1 MPREIKF
8 RGKRLENGQW
18 VYGYPYCWH
27 SKRTAGRLKAFIHEV
42 TFQDGLK
49 TLDAQLEVDPNT
61 VGQYTGLLDK
71 NGKEIYEGDIIRECY
86 TIFPDDM
93 EVFIS
98 EVLFQNGSFQLSGED
113 YEPFGGDS
121 SMCSVKSTDLEVIGN
136 IYENSELLED
146 KNAKG

>member
-1 MPREIKF
+1 MREIKF

-61 VGQYTGLLDK
+61 VGQYTGLKDK
-71 NGKEIYEGDIIRECY
+71 NGKEGYESDFFKDKHGIVYKVEHDENGW
-86 TIFPDDM
+86 IF
-93 EVFIS
+93 I
-98 EVLFQNGSFQLSGED
+98 
-113 YEPFGGDS
+113 GGDVGYRPS
-121 SMCSVKSTDLEVIGN
+121 EFLTNVPYSLNGEFIGN
-136 IYENSELLED
+136 IYENSKLLEEI
-146 KNAKG
+146 NAKG

>member
-1 MPREIKF
+1 MREIKF

-61 VGQYTGLLDK
+61 VGQYTGLHDSK
-71 NGKEIYEGDIIRECY
+71 GKEIYEGDIIRYRFLNEDCIG
-86 TIFPDDM
+86 TVRFD
-93 EVFIS
+93 ERLAHFIA
-98 EVLFQNGSFQLSGED
+98 
-113 YEPFGGDS
+113 YEYAHG
-121 SMCSVKSTDLEVIGN
+121 EVIGN
-136 IYENSELLED
+136 VWENSELLED